1 MSWTEYDANTEWQ
14 ERKMST
20 WESEMTPE
28 DWKMVMERAIKAL
41 ENVPEVNDIY
51 DQQHSDTQLAAI
63 LELKEL
69 LKDE

>member
-1 MSWTEYDANTEWQ
+1 
-14 ERKMST
+14 MST

-28 DWKMVMERAIKAL
+28 DWKMAMEQAIKAL